1 MTNPG
6 LAVAGSAV
14 GAAAPDVI
22 LYHGRH
28 SRDAFEALLCR
39 GARDEDVEA
48 LGARLEQHPEAYAL
62 LEDSARALVRM
73 SDEVKINAIRSESKR
88 GVLYE
93 EGTAFDV
100 EANIVRIIVGL
111 ERPHL
116 VVLMHG
122 EEFDVPDAD
131 YLC

>member
-1 MTNPG
+1 MRT
-6 LAVAGSAV
+6 
-14 GAAAPDVI
+14 
-22 LYHGRH
+22 
-28 SRDAFEALLCR
+28 
-39 GARDEDVEA
+39 
-48 LGARLEQHPEAYAL
+48 
-62 LEDSARALVRM
+62 
-73 SDEVKINAIRSESKR
+73 SDEVKINAIRSEFER

-100 EANIVRIIVGL
+100 EANIVRIILGL

-131 YLC
+131 DLAVTYPQYGSSQMRV